1 MLLCTRLLPAAR
13 YFATDVV
20 PVTPGVLTAFLGIV
34 PGTYFLPMDSVSCQL
49 CFHFVKRVIVFAGL
63 VPDGLAADVVVPDM
77 LDLIGE
83 DLWPHLILPV
93 NDVLG
98 PVIQLLEGE
107 RRKLLTSLY
116 GVVLESSVYKVF

>member
-1 MLLCTRLLPAAR
+1 MLLCTRLLPAGR
-13 YFATDVV
+13 YFSTDVV

-34 PGTYFLPMDSVSCQL
+34 RGTYFLPMDFVSCQL
-49 CFHFVKRVIVFAGL
+49 CFHFVKRVIVFVGL
-63 VPDGLAADVVVPDM
+63 IPDGLAADVVPDM

-93 NDVLG
+93 DDVLG

-116 GVVLESSVYKVF
+116 GIVLESSVYEVF